1 MKGVE
6 LSEKYFEKFGMPML
20 EKDFAFLLPALSAG
34 LVGQGCEC
42 LFFDD
47 DVSKDHDF
55 EPGFCI
61 FLSDADYEKYGFDL
75 TRAYNKLPDE
85 FLGFSRLK
93 FSPAGGS
100 RHGVFSCKDFYESI
114 IGRSSAPKITFDW
127 LKIPPYALRTAV
139 SGKLFINNC
148 AEFSRIREVLQK
160 GFPEDVRLKKIAAHA
175 LSMSQSGQ
183 YNYPRLI
190 ARGETGAAQLAIFEF
205 VKSAISCVYLL
216 NNVYEPFYKWAYRGM
231 RELTI
236 LSDVET
242 ALSFLTECGN
252 STSEAKL
259 KNEIIADVSGK
270 IIAKFRAQKISD
282 EDGQNLDKH
291 ALSINDKIKDV
302 SLRNSSIFIGL

>member
-20 EKDFAFLLPALSAG
+20 EKDFAFLLPTLSAG
-34 LVGQGCEC
+34 LVGQGSEC

-85 FLGFSRLK
+85 FLGFARQK

-114 IGRSSAPKITFDW
+114 IGRSSAPKTTFDW

-139 SGKLFINNC
+139 SGKMFINNC

-160 GFPEDVRLKKIAAHA
+160 GFPEDVRLKK
-175 LSMSQSGQ
+175 S
-183 YNYPRLI
+183 R
-190 ARGETGAAQLAIFEF
+190 RT
-205 VKSAISCVYLL
+205 
-216 NNVYEPFYKWAYRGM
+216 R
-231 RELTI
+231 
-236 LSDVET
+236 
-242 ALSFLTECGN
+242 FL
-252 STSEAKL
+252 
-259 KNEIIADVSGK
+259 
-270 IIAKFRAQKISD
+270 
-282 EDGQNLDKH
+282 
-291 ALSINDKIKDV
+291 
-302 SLRNSSIFIGL
+302 

>member
-20 EKDFAFLLPALSAG
+20 EKDFAFLLPTLSAG
-34 LVGQGCEC
+34 LVGQGSEC

-114 IGRSSAPKITFDW
+114 IGRSSAPETAFDW

-139 SGKLFINNC
+139 SGKMFINNC

-160 GFPEDVRLKKIAAHA
+160 GFPEDVRLKK
-175 LSMSQSGQ
+175 S
-183 YNYPRLI
+183 R
-190 ARGETGAAQLAIFEF
+190 RT
-205 VKSAISCVYLL
+205 
-216 NNVYEPFYKWAYRGM
+216 R
-231 RELTI
+231 
-236 LSDVET
+236 
-242 ALSFLTECGN
+242 FL
-252 STSEAKL
+252 
-259 KNEIIADVSGK
+259 
-270 IIAKFRAQKISD
+270 
-282 EDGQNLDKH
+282 
-291 ALSINDKIKDV
+291 
-302 SLRNSSIFIGL
+302 

>member
-20 EKDFAFLLPALSAG
+20 EKDFAFLLPSLSAG
-34 LVGQGCEC
+34 LVGQGSEC

-85 FLGFSRLK
+85 FSGFSRLK

-114 IGRSSAPKITFDW
+114 IGRSSAPETAFDW

-139 SGKLFINNC
+139 SGKMFINNC

-160 GFPEDVRLKKIAAHA
+160 GFPEDVRLKK
-175 LSMSQSGQ
+175 S
-183 YNYPRLI
+183 R
-190 ARGETGAAQLAIFEF
+190 RT
-205 VKSAISCVYLL
+205 
-216 NNVYEPFYKWAYRGM
+216 R
-231 RELTI
+231 
-236 LSDVET
+236 
-242 ALSFLTECGN
+242 FL
-252 STSEAKL
+252 
-259 KNEIIADVSGK
+259 
-270 IIAKFRAQKISD
+270 
-282 EDGQNLDKH
+282 
-291 ALSINDKIKDV
+291 
-302 SLRNSSIFIGL
+302 

>member
-20 EKDFAFLLPALSAG
+20 EKDFAFLLPTLSAG
-34 LVGQGCEC
+34 LVGQGSEC

-139 SGKLFINNC
+139 SGKMFINNC
-148 AEFSRIREVLQK
+148 A
-160 GFPEDVRLKKIAAHA
+160 A
-175 LSMSQSGQ
+175 
-183 YNYPRLI
+183 
-190 ARGETGAAQLAIFEF
+190 T
-205 VKSAISCVYLL
+205 
-216 NNVYEPFYKWAYRGM
+216 
-231 RELTI
+231 
-236 LSDVET
+236 
-242 ALSFLTECGN
+242 
-252 STSEAKL
+252 TS
-259 KNEIIADVSGK
+259 
-270 IIAKFRAQKISD
+270 
-282 EDGQNLDKH
+282 
-291 ALSINDKIKDV
+291 
-302 SLRNSSIFIGL
+302 